1 MCSKFLAAELDSKC
15 EGKRKILKTSIIGLQ
30 LYKKTI
36 SRVKVGVLL
45 VLHILLRTIIL
56 YIILFYGVNKNNA
69 IISFQERSCH
79 IFLYNTKVS
88 DLTTK

>member
-45 VLHILLRTIIL
+45 VLHILLPTYHHSIL
-56 YIILFYGVNKNNA
+56 WREQKQYHNFIP
-69 IISFQERSCH
+69 R
-79 IFLYNTKVS
+79 KV
-88 DLTTK
+88 L